1 MIRWTFCG
9 VKNSGMGTVSK
20 IVPRKRSVSS
30 WFPWRTTSY
39 AVLGLLSVR
48 SWTAYELTKQM
59 SRSLSHIWPRAVSA
73 IYKEPKLLVAHG
85 LATASVEDNG
95 ERRRTRYSITPEGRR
110 ALEAWLARPS
120 APPQL
125 ESEGLLRLH
134 FAEQGTKEDLL
145 RILREL
151 REQADEL
158 KARRVSQ
165 LEGYLQDGGPFPE
178 RMHIHALIGPLLI
191 EHATLF
197 SDWARRAEEEVARW
211 PDVTETAAPRGLEII
226 RAFLSAHHEDNG
238 RHKSERR
245 AGSAIGQAKPT
256 VRPRR
261 RTSGAGT

>member
-1 MIRWTFCG
+1 MRELT
-9 VKNSGMGTVSK
+9 
-20 IVPRKRSVSS
+20 
-30 WFPWRTTSY
+30 TTSY

-110 ALEAWLARPS
+110 ALEAWLTRPS

-226 RAFLSAHHEDNG
+226 RAFLSAHHEGNG
-238 RHKSERR
+238 RPKRGRR
-245 AGSAIGQAKPT
+245 AGSAIGQAEPT
-256 VRPRR
+256 SVRPRR